1 MKLFATDLDGTIVHE
16 VDKVEKAS
24 IDAIKELQKNGVL
37 VAVSTGRIFSGVKF
51 LKENYG
57 LSLDYFVLGNGSVV
71 MDKDHKIIYKSVID
85 YDTVKKIYN
94 YFLNKCVIGF
104 IC

>member
-51 LKENYG
+51 LKENFVSYLKRNIFFISPK
-57 LSLDYFVLGNGSVV
+57 LSKF
-71 MDKDHKIIYKSVID
+71 
-85 YDTVKKIYN
+85 
-94 YFLNKCVIGF
+94 
-104 IC
+104 